1 MACNSLN
8 NSNCSSNLFIL
19 HVMKKVF
26 ANSWFNLLY
35 VFFVAIMG
43 FVANWTAWVA
53 VGIYFLAWMKWADK
67 TFISENK
74 E

>member
-1 MACNSLN
+1 
-8 NSNCSSNLFIL
+8 
-19 HVMKKVF
+19 MKKLF

-35 VFFVAIMG
+35 VIFTAIMG
-43 FVANWTAWVA
+43 FVANWTAWAA

-67 TFISENK
+67 TFIPDNK

>member
-1 MACNSLN
+1 
-8 NSNCSSNLFIL
+8 
-19 HVMKKVF
+19 MKKVF

-43 FVANWTAWVA
+43 FVANWTAWAA

-67 TFISENK
+67 EIK
-74 E
+74 